1 MNKNVGYDVKDKDDS
16 ICNGFGINNRTE
28 NSSAQFIRGLDWK
41 SETAMVSL
49 SFTLL
54 LVAGC
59 AAVLANPAKIEDFPS
74 IVQVETGY
82 GRVWLQ
88 TCVGTILT
96 SRHVLT
102 AAHCLVGTALTPKM
116 SRVRAGAGERGRD
129 GQIVDVD
136 SAIRHP
142 DYTFK
147 RFDSNVGIIRLAAYF
162 SFSDKVARATIVAS
176 GVVFPANVAV
186 TVASWGRTAQDV
198 IWADRDLTSTRLYTT
213 DNKACAAR
221 YADLPIPITIT
232 SNMICTAIPGT
243 TGTHWG
249 IRDGGSPVFYDG
261 ILVGFLSFGSPYGEK
276 FPLVATSVSSF
287 TDWIVENASY

>member
-1 MNKNVGYDVKDKDDS
+1 
-16 ICNGFGINNRTE
+16 
-28 NSSAQFIRGLDWK
+28 
-41 SETAMVSL
+41 MVSL

-59 AAVLANPAKIEDFPS
+59 AAVFASPAKIEDFPS

-102 AAHCLVGTALTPKM
+102 AAHCLVGTAVTPRV
-116 SRVRAGAGERGRD
+116 SRVRAGASERGRD
-129 GQIVDVD
+129 GQIVAVD

-147 RFDSNVGIIRLAAYF
+147 KFDSNVGILRLYSYF
-162 SFSDKVARATIVAS
+162 TFSDKVARASIAAK

-186 TVASWGRTAQDV
+186 TIAGWGRTAQDV
-198 IWADRDLTSTRLYTT
+198 IWADRDLSSSRLYTT
-213 DNKACAAR
+213 DHNACVTR
-221 YADLPIPITIT
+221 YGDLPIPITIT

-249 IRDGGSPVFYDG
+249 IRDGGSPVFYDN
-261 ILVGFLSFGSPYGEK
+261 ILVGFLSFGSPYGSK
-276 FPLVATSVSSF
+276 FPLVATAVSPFS
-287 TDWIVENASY
+287 DWIVKEASY